1 MNKQDFIQSG
11 ILESYALGLASNEE
25 QEQVKQLVED
35 DQEISAHLVD
45 LEDGI
50 KSYFNKESVT
60 PPVAV
65 REIIQLRTERKQK
78 HNFNKTVQ
86 DNTKQF
92 LDVEVNDTHIKVHK
106 YWRPAFIAVF
116 VLSKIFLIAGLYL
129 YFKSASQQEELL
141 RLKQEIQQQQ
151 LK

>member
-11 ILESYALGLASNEE
+11 ILESYALGFASSEE
-25 QEQVKQLVED
+25 QEQVKQLAEY
-35 DQEISAHLVD
+35 DQDISAHLVD
-45 LEDGI
+45 LEDSI
-50 KSYFNKESVT
+50 RSYFNKESVT
-60 PPVAV
+60 PPVAI

-86 DNTKQF
+86 DDPKRF
-92 LDVEVNDTHIKVHK
+92 LEVEVNDTHIKVHK